1 MNFVENI
8 EKEEFENFVSN
19 HPTKAHFMQSYY
31 WGEVQ
36 KNKNFKPYYVGLKKN
51 NELVATA
58 LILEKK
64 IFKNIGYLY
73 CPRGFVTD
81 YSNSEIVEKFLEE
94 LKKFTKRKKAIF
106 LRLDPDITLNIL
118 DDNANI
124 KEENPVG
131 KYLLSLFPKHK
142 FKHKGFNKNFEN
154 NQPRYTFRLSLD
166 KEWETIYANFH
177 PTTRKILNK
186 KNPFSLIMYKGTQS
200 DLNPFYTTMLETSKR
215 ENIVPSKLEY
225 YETFYTTLNAQN
237 MSDIYIVKANIKDL
251 GNIYKEKIETLGNE
265 IIKIQNNQNKNEE
278 KSKQKIIDLEKQIS
292 KLKKEQNNIENI
304 KEDEITLSSIITA
317 KYKDMVWTIHGG
329 NHTLLRELNANYL
342 LYEQIIK
349 DAHKDGYKKIDFFGT
364 TGEPNENNPVYG
376 IYLFKKRLGGD
387 YLEFIGEFDYIN
399 QKLLYFLYTKVL
411 PKIRKKK
418 KQ

>member
-1 MNFVENI
+1 MN
-8 EKEEFENFVSN
+8 
-19 HPTKAHFMQSYY
+19 
-31 WGEVQ
+31 
-36 KNKNFKPYYVGLKKN
+36 
-51 NELVATA
+51 
-58 LILEKK
+58 
-64 IFKNIGYLY
+64 
-73 CPRGFVTD
+73 
-81 YSNSEIVEKFLEE
+81 
-94 LKKFTKRKKAIF
+94 
-106 LRLDPDITLNIL
+106 
-118 DDNANI
+118 
-124 KEENPVG
+124 
-131 KYLLSLFPKHK
+131 
-142 FKHKGFNKNFEN
+142 
-154 NQPRYTFRLSLD
+154 
-166 KEWETIYANFH
+166 
-177 PTTRKILNK
+177 
-186 KNPFSLIMYKGTQS
+186 KGTQK

-225 YETFYTTLNAQN
+225 YETFYTTLNEQN
-237 MSDIYIVKANIKDL
+237 MSDIYVVKVNIKDL

-387 YLEFIGEFDYIN
+387 SLELIGEFDYIIK
-399 QKLLYFLYTKVL
+399 KLLYFLYTKVL
-411 PKIRKKK
+411 PKIRKNK